1 MPGYSGIDGQ
11 KWETE
16 EDIFDQMVEML
27 RLFDTT
33 NEPPLASNSHCK
45 PNNTYNKKPLD
56 PDYFSKCDKT
66 TFSNP
71 SNSLTADEQSVVTP
85 YCRNISK
92 RSGAWENEI
101 SVDDT
106 MICFGNAFALNS
118 NPKPRKSNRPP
129 IPQNYESK
137 ERMQGW
143 TN

>member
-1 MPGYSGIDGQ
+1 
-11 KWETE
+11 
-16 EDIFDQMVEML
+16 MVEML

-92 RSGAWENEI
+92 RSHERTK
-101 SVDDT
+101 SVL
-106 MICFGNAFALNS
+106 MI
-118 NPKPRKSNRPP
+118 
-129 IPQNYESK
+129 Q
-137 ERMQGW
+137 
-143 TN
+143 